1 MRHKWG
7 KCIKQGS
14 SNVDLA
20 GSFCSDSIFTANL
33 ALKENRNVLAIPGP
47 INSEQSL
54 GCNELIASGARPI
67 LNANDIL
74 EELGNRFYKLQNNW
88 IFSSFNN
95 F

>member
-1 MRHKWG
+1 MRRKCD
-7 KCIKQGS
+7 KCIKIS
-14 SNVDLA
+14 PSNVDLA
-20 GSFCSDSIFTANL
+20 GSFRCGSLVTANL

-74 EELGNRFYKLQNNW
+74 EELGNRFYKLQNN
-88 IFSSFNN
+88 
-95 F
+95 